1 MVCMTATAIAHR
13 VRYTPATYCSAD
25 RKMSVPND
33 FASDKGSQ
41 DSAPAA
47 EGA

>member
-1 MVCMTATAIAHR
+1 MDCVTAPAIAHR
-13 VRYTPATYCSAD
+13 VRYTPATFCSAA

-33 FASDKGSQ
+33 FASDKGFQ